1 MLRDVL
7 VSHVSTAIYPDRPN
21 QWIAGG
27 RLQALIGD
35 QDCFEAEPLG
45 GSEHK
50 LLDVTRRS
58 IRIYPDLQNLGLRP
72 GVLEL
77 SVMLGNFRVQ
87 LDHIAVR
94 ISKEN
99 LRPGG
104 AVPES
109 FTANNAV
116 LLEVLEGFMVTSNP

>member
-58 IRIYPDLQNLGLRP
+58 IRIYPDLQSPKLQP
-72 GVLEL
+72 GALEL
-77 SVMLGNFRVQ
+77 SIILRNLRIQ

-94 ISKEN
+94 ISKED
-99 LRPGG
+99 LRPWG
-104 AVPES
+104 AVPDS
-109 FTANNAV
+109 FTVKNAV
-116 LLEVLEGFMVTSNP
+116 LLEVLHGFMVTSNP